1 MKYKYLLAIIGFILL
16 ISIPGTMLY
25 VYGADTWDEYLE
37 YTTDSDN
44 FLVQELYYYVYE
56 PQKDITIYELAKIM
70 PIFPYALQ
78 GSVIDMIEG
87 LPPEAKRHFRKE
99 E

>member
-1 MKYKYLLAIIGFILL
+1 MKYKYLLATIGFILL

-25 VYGADTWDEYLE
+25 VYGADTWYDLTD
-37 YTTDSDN
+37 TTDN
-44 FLVQELYYYVYE
+44 LLVQELYYYVYE